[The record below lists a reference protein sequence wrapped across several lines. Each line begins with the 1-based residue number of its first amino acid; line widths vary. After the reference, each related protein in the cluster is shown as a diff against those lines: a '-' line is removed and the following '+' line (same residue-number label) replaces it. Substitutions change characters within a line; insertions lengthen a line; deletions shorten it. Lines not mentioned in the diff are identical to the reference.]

1 VLVSDFVLPILAGFA
16 FGFSLQKAGLG
27 YYRNI
32 VNVFRFTD
40 LTVIKFMMTAI
51 VVAMVGVLG
60 LSSIGAVSLPV
71 VSATYIFG
79 NLVGGLIFGIGMA
92 SAGF

>member
-1 VLVSDFVLPILAGFA
+1 MLLSDFVFPILIGGA

-40 LTVIKFMMTAI
+40 MSVIKYMMTAI
-51 VVAMVGVLG
+51 VVAMVGIFG
-60 LSSIGAVSLPV
+60 LNAIGAIALPV
-71 VSATYIFG
+71 VTSTYVVG
-79 NLVGGLIFGIGMA
+79 NLIGGLIFGVGMA
-92 SAGF
+92 GAGF

>member
-1 VLVSDFVLPILAGFA
+1 MTEYLVALLGGVA
-16 FGFSLQKAGLG
+16 FGFALQKAGLT

-51 VVAMVGVLG
+51 AVSMVGVFALNSLG
-60 LSSIGAVSLPV
+60 ITPLPAVP
-71 VSATYIFG
+71 ATYLVG
-79 NLVGGLIFGIGMA
+79 NLVGGLIFGVGMA
-92 SAGF
+92 GAGF